1 MTLSDPMLHRTR
13 PVLALVS
20 LALVAAACGEPGRRE
35 PPPASPLPSPAATAA
50 PTTPAPESL
59 SPDRSALPSDPA
71 GSPGLGR
78 VSVALEVIV
87 DGLDAPV
94 GMAAVPGSDRLLVIE
109 QGGTIREVRAGQ
121 VLARP
126 FADLR
131 DRVQSGGERGLLG
144 IALHPDY
151 PDDPRLYVNYTDL
164 AGDTVVSELTVRPGE
179 EAADPASERVLLTID
194 QPFANHNGGAL
205 AFGPDGFLYIATGDG
220 GGAGDPQDHAE
231 RLDSLLGKILRI
243 DVRADGR
250 RPYTIPS
257 DNPFLADPAARS
269 EIAHFGLRNPWRMA
283 FDRATGDLW
292 IGDVGQARYE
302 ELDVARAGELG
313 LDFGWDRREG
323 RHCFEPE
330 AGCATSGITD
340 PVAEYG
346 RAFGCSVVGGPVYR
360 GDAASEL
367 AGIALF
373 ADVCSGLLFGVR
385 AADSG
390 PQEPAVLLETGRSI
404 ASLGEDAQGEIL
416 AVDLGGG
423 AILRLVAAG

>member
-1 MTLSDPMLHRTR
+1 MLLRTT

-20 LALVAAACGEPGRRE
+20 LALAVGSCGEPARRE
-35 PPPASPLPSPAATAA
+35 PAPASAPPSATATAA
-50 PTTPAPESL
+50 PTPPAPESP
-59 SPDRSALPSDPA
+59 SPNASAQPSGPA
-71 GSPGLGR
+71 GSGDLGQ
-78 VSVALEVIV
+78 VSVALELIV
-87 DGLDAPV
+87 EGLDAPV
-94 GMAAVPGSDRLLVIE
+94 GMAAIPGSDRLLVIE
-109 QGGTIREVRAGQ
+109 QAGTIREVSGTQ
-121 VLARP
+121 LLARP

-131 DRVQSGGERGLLG
+131 DRITSGGERGLLG

-151 PDDPRLYVNYTDL
+151 PNDPRLYVNYTDL
-164 AGDTVVSELTVRPGE
+164 AGDTVVSELTIRPGE
-179 EAADPASERVLLTID
+179 EVADPASERVLLRID

-243 DVRADGR
+243 DVRTDGQ
-250 RPYTIPS
+250 RPYTIPA
-257 DNPFLADPAARS
+257 DNPFLADPAARP

-330 AGCATSGITD
+330 AGCDTSGITD

-360 GDAASEL
+360 GDAIPVL
-367 AGIALF
+367 AGTALF
-373 ADVCSGLLFGVR
+373 ADVCSGLIFGVR

-404 ASLGEDAQGEIL
+404 ASLGEDAQGRIL

-423 AILRLVAAG
+423 AILRLVPAR